1 MGIANP
7 EMRSLCVAAFL
18 RCLHASIEYA
28 PDINFHLDAV
38 HNLQSIYMFKSITQL
53 CASTGWLKANIGT
66 KYLQVMRYIIRIDSL
81 TRHEKKENVVKYEVL
96 AIVVNRILSILQAKI
111 KNENNN

>member
-1 MGIANP
+1 M
-7 EMRSLCVAAFL
+7 
-18 RCLHASIEYA
+18 
-28 PDINFHLDAV
+28 
-38 HNLQSIYMFKSITQL
+38 